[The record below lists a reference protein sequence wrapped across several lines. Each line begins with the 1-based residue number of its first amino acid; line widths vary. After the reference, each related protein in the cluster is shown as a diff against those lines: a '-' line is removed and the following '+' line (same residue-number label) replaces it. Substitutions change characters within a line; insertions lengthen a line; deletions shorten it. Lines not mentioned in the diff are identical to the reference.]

1 MEPNGYQFPQ
11 IVISS
16 GERQV
21 WPDGKHLNSVS
32 SPERQVCPD
41 GNARR
46 RSASLFWQMVVR
58 LLWFYLGTRGVPQNV
73 VGASANS
80 LWQGGWRRTHSVK
93 GGLPK

>member
-32 SPERQVCPD
+32 STETAIWPD
-41 GNARR
+41 GNAPKPS
-46 RSASLFWQMVVR
+46 RSHLV
-58 LLWFYLGTRGVPQNV
+58 
-73 VGASANS
+73 
-80 LWQGGWRRTHSVK
+80 
-93 GGLPK
+93 